1 MDQCA
6 KRGFTQTLGK
16 IFESSSLNFIKM
28 YKITNFINFD
38 RKKMQKS
45 KKITFS
51 LINAL
56 RLKQEVNE

>member
-6 KRGFTQTLGK
+6 KRGFTQTFGK